1 MQDRRYEFKM
11 TDADI
16 LLLMEP
22 MKTRAKKVMFLVKT
36 KKYTFGREVSFSF
49 VIGFLKNEWTELF

>member
-1 MQDRRYEFKM
+1 
-11 TDADI
+11 
-16 LLLMEP
+16 
-22 MKTRAKKVMFLVKT
+22 MFLVKT

>member
-1 MQDRRYEFKM
+1 M
-11 TDADI
+11 TDANI